1 MKIRL
6 LILSLFASTC
16 ALADDIRQL
25 APTVVTATRVE
36 TNSFDLPVSI
46 DVVGSE
52 SIHNGQAEMNLS
64 ESLIRVPGL
73 TAQNRTQMAQ
83 DPEIATRGFGAR
95 SAFGVRGVRIIY
107 DGIPLSMP
115 DGIGQPGN
123 VDLSTVK
130 AIEVMRGPF
139 SSLYGSSSGGIIQ
152 LISKD
157 ISKTPQIDFGFM
169 AGSYGTT
176 KETIGASGTL
186 KDFEYSISADRFD
199 TDGYRDHSSSWKEQ
213 QTAKIKFNISD
224 STKLTVLANH
234 FKSQA
239 EDPLGLA
246 LNDGID
252 QRKFNPYRYSTTSG
266 KGTLQTAQT
275 DYSSNNKYY
284 SAFSNPTAAP
294 DAAYLSNTRVARSNT
309 QVGFKVDHLINETNA
324 IKIIAGV
331 GHRDNLQYLALP
343 LTYGYADQS
352 ASAQVWDDTKLYYKS
367 FSNIYASKTDAVSAV
382 DRSKGRASSI
392 SRDYWNTEF
401 SWTNLGELFSKKY
414 SLTAG
419 LAYGSMK
426 DVRQDV
432 NASGGQMML
441 TDTSPY
447 SNPSGST
454 LTSFGQ
460 TLNNYQVNMNRDE
473 TDTAYNLDQFI
484 QGKLSLKDS
493 IDIHAGARHTYVSM
507 DFKSKIPVST
517 DPSVNMNGSK
527 SFERTTPVVGAIWK
541 VNQTFNVYAN
551 YGEGFETPTLIEMA
565 YNNAST
571 ATGPNLNLKPSWSN
585 NYEIGTKAYIF
596 KNTSIN
602 AAIFKVQTKD
612 EIIVS
617 SNSTYSVY
625 GNAPLTKRE
634 GLELSLDSQLPLN
647 IGLYAAYTYL
657 DAKFN
662 ANYTSGVGGASSSGG
677 GSVNTGNKIPGTYK
691 QQLYGEFSWSYPN
704 LGFKTAIEG
713 RLNSKV
719 YIDDINSAAAPGYG
733 ILNMRAGFEQKMT
746 NWKFSE
752 YLRVENLLDKSY
764 IGAVRVNDNNFRNFE
779 PASDRNYLVGVSASY
794 QFK

>member
-83 DPEIATRGFGAR
+83 DPEIASRGFGAR

-176 KETIGASGTL
+176 KETIGASGAL
-186 KDFEYSISADRFD
+186 KDFEYSISADRYD

-213 QTAKIKFNISD
+213 QTAKINFKISD

-234 FKSQA
+234 FKSEA

-246 LNDGID
+246 IQDGFD
-252 QRKFNPYRYSTTSG
+252 QRKFNPYRYISS
-266 KGTLQTAQT
+266 KGVLQTPVT
-275 DYSSNNKYY
+275 DLSTNKYY
-284 SAFSNPTAAP
+284 SAFSSPKLAP
-294 DAAYLSNTRVARSNT
+294 DAAGLSNTRVSRSNT
-309 QVGFKVDHLINETNA
+309 QVGLKLEHLLNDTNQ
-324 IKIIAGV
+324 IKLIAGV

-343 LTYGYADQS
+343 ITYGYADDS
-352 ASAQVWDDTKLYYKS
+352 ANSTIYTDTKTSYKS
-367 FSNIYASKTDAVSAV
+367 FSNIYASLADAKLAA
-382 DRSKGRASSI
+382 DNTKGRASSI

-507 DFKSKIPVST
+507 DFKSKIPVTTS
-517 DPSVNMNGSK
+517 PSVNMNGAK
-527 SFERTTPVVGAIWK
+527 SFERTTPVLGAIWK
-541 VNQTFNVYAN
+541 VNPTLNVYAN

-585 NYEIGTKAYIF
+585 NYEIGAKAFILR
-596 KNTSIN
+596 NTSLN
-602 AAIFKVQTKD
+602 VAIFKILTKD

-634 GLELSLDSQLPLN
+634 GLELSLDSQLPQN
-647 IGLYAAYTYL
+647 IGIYAAYTFL

-662 ANYTSGVGGASSSGG
+662 ANYTSGVGGASASGG
-677 GSVNTGNKIPGTYK
+677 GPVNTGNKIPGTYK
-691 QQLYGEFSWSYPN
+691 QQLYGEVSWAYPN

-713 RLNSKV
+713 RVNSKV
-719 YIDDINSAAAPGYG
+719 FIDDINSAAAPGYG
-733 ILNMRAGFEQKMT
+733 ILNMRAGFEQRIT